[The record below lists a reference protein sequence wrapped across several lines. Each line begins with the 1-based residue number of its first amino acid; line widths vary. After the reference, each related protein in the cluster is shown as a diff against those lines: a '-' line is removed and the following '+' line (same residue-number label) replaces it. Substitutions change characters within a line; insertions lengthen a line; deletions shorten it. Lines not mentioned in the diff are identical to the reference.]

1 MGKPFKK
8 ELENISS
15 TIEWAFDQP
24 IELLSEFFNTH
35 SNTPLFIVG
44 SGGSLSA
51 CYYAASL
58 YQKNGS
64 IAKAITPLELFYSK
78 EALKNSKILF
88 ISASGKNT
96 DILFSFNVAVMQDPK
111 AILTFCMKKNSPL
124 VHASNKY
131 SISKSLE
138 FDIPT
143 KKDGFLATNSLV
155 AYYTLLFKSFG
166 IKPANNINYHINEDF
181 LLQIKEFVSKL
192 SASHSITI
200 LYGGWGQSVAY
211 DIESKFTEAALG
223 NILLADYRN
232 FGHGRH
238 HWFAKRQNNSAIL
251 ALVTPLEKQIAKK
264 SLELIPNTIP
274 KLIIESKINSAES
287 SIELLTKSFYL
298 TQLFGALQDIDPGRP
313 GVPEFGSK
321 LYHLKY
327 ATFYKESIDLNSAA
341 ATRAVLK
348 KTHLKSL
355 QGLSVEDQKF
365 WHLKYEDF
373 LKKIKTTLFGSI
385 VFDYDGTLCSG
396 TERFKGLSSEI
407 TSELIKILECGVSIG
422 IATGRGQS
430 VRTDLQNKIP
440 KRFWNNVIIGYY
452 NGSDI
457 SELDDNH
464 HPNKNL
470 PLDYSLELVLNMLKG
485 IKNEYF
491 DFLIEE
497 RPFQLTLTPENPK
510 HWSNIKQHVQ
520 NEVMKLPEGKCQY
533 LQSTHSIDIIVKEKA
548 SKLRIVDACSQ
559 RAIKEQKSPN
569 CLCIGDLGEW
579 PGNDYELLSTK
590 FSLSVDTVS
599 ADPDT
604 CWNLS
609 SYGVKNV
616 DATLGY
622 LKEISFKAGNI
633 IFR

>member
-1 MGKPFKK
+1 MGKPFKR
-8 ELENISS
+8 ELENIPS
-15 TIEWAFDQP
+15 TIEWAFDQS

-58 YQKNGS
+58 YQNNGS

-78 EALKNSKILF
+78 EALKNSKLLF

-96 DILFSFNVAVMQDPK
+96 DILFSFNVAVKQDPK

-166 IKPANNINYHINEDF
+166 IKPANNINYHINVDF
-181 LLQIKEFVSKL
+181 LLQIKEFVSEL
-192 SASHSITI
+192 TPSHSITI

-264 SLELIPNTIP
+264 TLALIPDAIP

-298 TQLFGALQDIDPGRP
+298 TQSFGELQDIDPGKP

-327 ATFYKESIDLNSAA
+327 ATFYKESIDLNTAA

-348 KTHLKSL
+348 KTNLKSL
-355 QGLSVEDQKF
+355 HELSVEDQKF

-373 LKKIKTTLFGSI
+373 LKKLKSKHFGSI

-396 TERFKGLSSEI
+396 SERFIGLSSEI
-407 TSELIKILECGVSIG
+407 TSELIKILEGGATIG

-457 SELDDNH
+457 SELDDNN

-497 RPFQLTLTPENPK
+497 RPFQLTLTPENTK

-520 NEVMKLPEGKCQY
+520 NAVMKLPEGKCQY
-533 LQSTHSIDIIVKEKA
+533 LQSTHSIDIIVKEQA
-548 SKLRIVDACSQ
+548 SKLRIVEACSQ

-579 PGNDYELLSTK
+579 PGNDFELLSTK

-622 LKEISFKAGNI
+622 LKEISFDAGNI